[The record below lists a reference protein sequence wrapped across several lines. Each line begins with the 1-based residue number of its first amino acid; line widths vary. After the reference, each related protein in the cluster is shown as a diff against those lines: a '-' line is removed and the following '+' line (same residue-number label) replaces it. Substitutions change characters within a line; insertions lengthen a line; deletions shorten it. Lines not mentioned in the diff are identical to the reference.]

1 VAAILLVAA
10 GDNPERLHTEA
21 GFAALCGASPVQ
33 ASSGK
38 VTRHRLNRA
47 GNRQANHALWTIA
60 TVRLTNDPATQAY
73 MDRRTAEGK
82 SRREVLRCL
91 KRYIAREIFQLL
103 TAPELV
109 PVGTDLRVTRTNARV
124 TLETAASALG
134 ISATHLSRLERGL
147 QHNVTLAKRYEKWL
161 ADAA

>member
-1 VAAILLVAA
+1 MA
-10 GDNPERLHTEA
+10 
-21 GFAALCGASPVQ
+21 
-33 ASSGK
+33 K
-38 VTRHRLNRA
+38 
-47 GNRQANHALWTIA
+47 
-60 TVRLTNDPATQAY
+60 
-73 MDRRTAEGK
+73 RTAEGK
-82 SRREVLRCL
+82 TKREIIRCL
-91 KRYIAREIFQLL
+91 KRYIAREVFQLL
-103 TAPELV
+103 TTPELV